1 MSQIA
6 VAQDVTQDAAALN
19 YEQWSEQQN
28 NSNSNNNSKK
38 KKSNRTKT
46 TTTTTTTTNNNN
58 NTTNN
63 NELTAIQN
71 RVNTTM
77 SSMMAKLRLHAEE
90 KKSLTATITSL
101 SSQVQSLQSS
111 LQSRISEVDSLK
123 QSVSELE
130 SNNSTLQSDNAS
142 LILEVERN
150 NLLIQELDD
159 EATSALSTPPSPHSL
174 SSLHSQISEL
184 KSSLN
189 ASLTQHS
196 LCRAS
201 LESQSR
207 QRESL
212 SDSNIILTADLKK
225 ARAEIERIK
234 KGGEVERMEAVNR
247 NLNKGFYVRE
257 MAMREVRTTFREG

>member
-1 MSQIA
+1 MSQSA
-6 VAQDVTQDAAALN
+6 VAQDVAQDVALN
-19 YEQWSEQQN
+19 YEQWSEIYTEQQN
-28 NSNSNNNSKK
+28 NSNSNNNSNNNSKK
-38 KKSNRTKT
+38 KKTNRTK
-46 TTTTTTTTNNNN
+46 TNNNN
-58 NTTNN
+58 NNNN

-159 EATSALSTPPSPHSL
+159 EATSALSTPPDPSL
-174 SSLHSQISEL
+174 IESLHSQISEL

-189 ASLTQHS
+189 LSLAQQATCLS
-196 LCRAS
+196 S
-201 LESQSR
+201 LESQS
-207 QRESL
+207 QHSKDLEN
-212 SDSNIILTADLKK
+212 SNILLTSDLRKCQNEITELKK
-225 ARAEIERIK
+225 G
-234 KGGEVERMEAVNR
+234 KGMERMEAVNR

-257 MAMREVRTTFREG
+257 MAMREVRI